1 MKNVKLGVRLLA
13 SMGVTIV
20 LMIIL
25 AVIAIVG
32 LNSVQSGYEGVLTGP
47 VAVTDAVQE
56 SQREVNSIARQL
68 RDMALFGYD
77 TNTVSQIEASLE
89 SIDASLDAIR
99 GTGTAASEYI
109 SAVEEWRGAFSDIDA
124 ALSSGNLDRAR
135 SLLQTQCTPLLEAA
149 VADGNALMDQVQS
162 QGDDAVAAVG
172 QDLQRNTILLV
183 VLLVLACV
191 VGLLLNLRTVRAVV
205 RPLQEAEEAVEAFSQ
220 GDLSYEVTY
229 TAQNEIGGVCE
240 SVRASQEIVSNII
253 DDIVTA
259 TQRLADGDLTLEIHR
274 DYPGQFAPIKENLE
288 YLLERLN
295 QTMGNIMQASE
306 QVTAGADQ
314 VSNGAQSLAQG
325 ATEQASAVQEL
336 SATITDL
343 DQKAHENA
351 QTATTAKES
360 SNQAG
365 EKLQACNGK
374 MQEMRQ
380 AMGEVL
386 KSQKDIGKIIE
397 TIENIAFQTNIL
409 ALNAAVEAARAGS
422 AGKGFAVVADEVRNL
437 ASKSDQAAK
446 QTKKQIENSIAHVD
460 TSNELVE
467 EVVKS
472 MEETMGY
479 AATAIGYMDQLAE
492 NSVSQ
497 SEAITQLT
505 TGVDQI
511 SAVVQT
517 NSATSEES
525 AAASEELSSQA
536 VVMKQL
542 IDKFTLRGRGG
553 GEAPA
558 VRTAQSADM
567 EPKSDR
573 EGAVFGESRFSKY

>member
-13 SMGVTIV
+13 SMGVTLV

-25 AVIAIVG
+25 TVMAILG
-32 LNSVQSGYEGVLTGP
+32 MNSERSGYEEILSGS
-47 VAVTDAVQE
+47 VAITDAVQE

-351 QTATTAKES
+351 QTATTAKET

-386 KSQKDIGKIIE
+386 KSQKDSGIQTSAEAEVYLAIPMNIPFFNPPFCQRDFCFIIPVFPLCVY
-397 TIENIAFQTNIL
+397 AFI
-409 ALNAAVEAARAGS
+409 
-422 AGKGFAVVADEVRNL
+422 
-437 ASKSDQAAK
+437 
-446 QTKKQIENSIAHVD
+446 
-460 TSNELVE
+460 
-467 EVVKS
+467 
-472 MEETMGY
+472 
-479 AATAIGYMDQLAE
+479 
-492 NSVSQ
+492 
-497 SEAITQLT
+497 
-505 TGVDQI
+505 
-511 SAVVQT
+511 
-517 NSATSEES
+517 
-525 AAASEELSSQA
+525 
-536 VVMKQL
+536 
-542 IDKFTLRGRGG
+542 
-553 GEAPA
+553 
-558 VRTAQSADM
+558 
-567 EPKSDR
+567 
-573 EGAVFGESRFSKY
+573 

>member
-1 MKNVKLGVRLLA
+1 MKNVRLGVRLLA
-13 SMGVTIV
+13 SMGVTFV

-25 AVIAIVG
+25 AVVALLG
-32 LNSVQSGYEGVLTGP
+32 LNSERSGYEEILSGP

-56 SQREVNSIARQL
+56 SQREVNSVARQL
-68 RDMALFGYD
+68 RDMALFAYD
-77 TNTVSQIEASLE
+77 TNTVSQIEESLE
-89 SIDASLDAIR
+89 KIDASLDTIR
-99 GTGTAASEYI
+99 SWGDAGSEYI
-109 SAVEEWRGAFSDIDA
+109 AAVEEWRSVFSDIDA
-124 ALSSGNLDRAR
+124 ALSSGNLERAR
-135 SLLQTQCTPLLEAA
+135 SLIQTQCTPLLEAA
-149 VADGNALMDQVQS
+149 VAEGNALMEQVQS
-162 QGDDAVAAVG
+162 EGDDVVAEVG
-172 QDLQRNTILLV
+172 RTLQRNMILLP

-191 VGLLLNLRTVRAVV
+191 VSLYLNLRTVGAVV
-205 RPLQEAEEAVEAFSQ
+205 KPLHEAEEAVEALSQ

-229 TAQNEIGGVCE
+229 TARNEIGGMCE
-240 SVRASQEIVSNII
+240 SVRASQEILSSII
-253 DDIVTA
+253 SDIVMA
-259 TQRLADGDLTLEIHR
+259 TQRLADGDLTLEIQR

-288 YLLERLN
+288 YLVERLN

-306 QVTAGADQ
+306 QVTAGAEQ

-351 QTATTAKES
+351 KTAATAEES

-446 QTKKQIENSIAHVD
+446 QTKKQIENSIAQVD
-460 TSNELVE
+460 TSSELVE

-479 AATAIGYMDQLAE
+479 AATAIGYMEQLAE
-492 NSVSQ
+492 NSISQ
-497 SEAITQLT
+497 SEAVAQLT

-517 NSATSEES
+517 NSATSEEA

-542 IDKFTLRGRGG
+542 IEKFTLKGHSG
-553 GEAPA
+553 GEETAL
-558 VRTAQSADM
+558 RTAQSAEI
-567 EPKSDR
+567 EPKSDY
-573 EGAVFGESRFSKY
+573 EGAVIGESRFSKY